1 MDEHVNQW
9 LGAYLDGEL
18 NLEKRRMVE
27 AHLETCSSCR
37 ADLEELTSLS
47 NLLKTTAKENSL
59 VPDARFAAQVALKLP
74 RRQEQPLAATV
85 VKIGWWLAPA
95 GILGAWVFL
104 QAVLV
109 VTGLAQAAG
118 LAGSQNG
125 SLAWLSGLSGQNAV
139 TSTLSN
145 LVDGRLGQTVSSL
158 LYYLGN
164 GTDLGWSLIVPV
176 VFQAALALLFVSWLA
191 AWWFRNYSKRSK

>member
-18 NLEKRRMVE
+18 NGEKQRMVK
-27 AHLETCSSCR
+27 AHLETCQSCR
-37 ADLEELTSLS
+37 AELEELKSLS

-59 VPDARFAAQVALKLP
+59 APDARFAAQVALKLP
-74 RRQEQPLAATV
+74 RRQEQPLSATIV
-85 VKIGWWLAPA
+85 RIGWWLAPA

-109 VTGLAQAAG
+109 VSDLTQAAG
-118 LAGSQNG
+118 LAGAQSG
-125 SLAWLSGLSGQNAV
+125 SLAWLSGLNGQNTV
-139 TSTLSN
+139 TSALLS

-164 GTDLGWSLIVPV
+164 GTDLGWSLVVPV
-176 VFQAALALLFVSWLA
+176 VFQAALALLFASWLA

>member
-18 NLEKRRMVE
+18 NADKQRMVE
-27 AHLETCSSCR
+27 AHLETCRSCR
-37 ADLEELTSLS
+37 AELEELKSLS
-47 NLLKTTAKENSL
+47 NLLETTAKKNSL
-59 VPDARFAAQVALKLP
+59 APDARFAAQVALKLP
-74 RRQEQPLAATV
+74 RRQEQPLAATIV
-85 VKIGWWLAPA
+85 RIGWWLAPA

-109 VTGLAQAAG
+109 VSGLAQVAG
-118 LAGSQNG
+118 LAGSQSG
-125 SLAWLSGLSGQNAV
+125 SLAWLSGLNGQNAI
-139 TSTLSN
+139 TSAVLS
-145 LVDGRLGQTVSSL
+145 LVDGRLGQTASSL

-164 GTDLGWSLIVPV
+164 GTDLGWNLVVPV
-176 VFQAALALLFVSWLA
+176 VFQAALALLFASWLA

>member
-18 NLEKRRMVE
+18 NTEKRRMVK
-27 AHLETCSSCR
+27 AHLETCRACR
-37 ADLEELTSLS
+37 AELEELASLS
-47 NLLKTTAKENSL
+47 HLLQTTAKDNSL
-59 VPDARFAAQVALKLP
+59 ARDARFAAQVALKLP
-74 RRQEQPLAATV
+74 RRQEQPLSATV
-85 VKIGWWLAPA
+85 TRIAWWLVPA

-109 VTGLAQAAG
+109 VSSLAQAAG
-118 LAGSQNG
+118 LAGSQSG
-125 SLAWLSGLSGQNAV
+125 SLAWLSGLNGQNAI
-139 TSTLSN
+139 TSAVLS
-145 LVDGRLGQTVSSL
+145 LLDGRLGQTASSL

-164 GTDLGWSLIVPV
+164 GTDLGWNLVVPV
-176 VFQAALALLFVSWLA
+176 VFQAALALLFASWLA

>member
-18 NLEKRRMVE
+18 NGEKRRLVK
-27 AHLETCSSCR
+27 AHLESCR
-37 ADLEELTSLS
+37 SCQAELEELKSLS
-47 NLLKTTAKENSL
+47 SLLKATAKENSL
-59 VPDARFAAQVALKLP
+59 APDARFAARVALKLP
-74 RRQEQPLAATV
+74 RRQEQPLAATLV
-85 VKIGWWLAPA
+85 GIGWWLVPA

-109 VTGLAQAAG
+109 VSGLAQAAG
-118 LAGSQNG
+118 LAGSQSG
-125 SLAWLSGLSGQNAV
+125 SLAWLSGLNGQNAF
-139 TSTLSN
+139 TSALLN

-164 GTDLGWSLIVPV
+164 GTDLGWSLVVPV
-176 VFQAALALLFVSWLA
+176 VFQAALALLFASWLA